1 MLPVID
7 FLNSFSL
14 RIKKMDK
21 NNKVYFK
28 YTDDIPIVVATFP
41 WNIKKSVIIILRKN
55 ILLYFNVYE
64 IIAPNPLS
72 DNSTRPVGK
81 IRSRLLG
88 RM

>member
-28 YTDDIPIVVATFP
+28 YTDDMPIVVATFP
-41 WNIKKSVIIILRKN
+41 WNIKKSVIISLRKN

-64 IIAPNPLS
+64 IIVPNLLS